1 MTAEQTTEERIV
13 AAAKAVFLEKGMA
26 GARMQDIADRA
37 GINKALLHYYF
48 RSKDKLFLIIFREA
62 VHAFLPQIQTLFT
75 TAPDLPSLI
84 RGFVHSYMAML
95 ANQPYL
101 APFIIHE
108 INHNPNTLWETMNQ
122 TGPGPF
128 PIEPFRQ
135 LVDKE
140 VKLGNIRPVD
150 PLQLW
155 THMMGLCLFPFLGR
169 PLMKMVFHFDDPQ
182 FDTFLREREEE
193 VIRLLIT
200 SLNLKK

>member
-1 MTAEQTTEERIV
+1 MNRRLKSELLPQR
-13 AAAKAVFLEKGMA
+13 AVFLEKGMA

-84 RGFVHSYMAML
+84 RGFVQTYMSML

-108 INHNPNTLWETMNQ
+108 INHNPKNVVGDHEPAR
-122 TGPGPF
+122 PGSIP
-128 PIEPFRQ
+128 
-135 LVDKE
+135 D
-140 VKLGNIRPVD
+140 
-150 PLQLW
+150 
-155 THMMGLCLFPFLGR
+155 
-169 PLMKMVFHFDDPQ
+169 
-182 FDTFLREREEE
+182 
-193 VIRLLIT
+193 
-200 SLNLKK
+200 